1 MLTEYVLP
9 FKQTLIGAGS
19 GLPLVVASAQ
29 PFGIRLT
36 NQPDNYYHIDVF
48 LQRYRASD
56 NNYVAGIVDMQALES
71 SMQGSVPPT
80 HDIPEFRDLSYPAYR
95 AELRALRVHLLSLQE
110 DAISQ
115 GKRIVIVLEG
125 RDAAGKGRLSSGITH
140 YLNPRFSRIIA
151 QGTPTPQAMRNW
163 LGRHYK
169 VMPNEREIVVF
180 DRSWY
185 SRAMIQ
191 PAMGYC
197 TMRQYH
203 YFMNRVN
210 DWEKALVDEGIDVIK
225 IYLSVSPEAQDLR
238 FKLRITSD
246 LQYWKY
252 SANDRMASERWNL
265 LTYFKERMFAVT
277 STDYAPWTIIDS
289 DNKQQALLNAIH
301 CILQRFGYE
310 DRGLIHPSLQQ
321 SAEESTEAQDLLV
334 DGVLFT
340 GLNREQV
347 AILDRIRIHE

>member
-1 MLTEYVLP
+1 M
-9 FKQTLIGAGS
+9 A
-19 GLPLVVASAQ
+19 
-29 PFGIRLT
+29 
-36 NQPDNYYHIDVF
+36 
-48 LQRYRASD
+48 
-56 NNYVAGIVDMQALES
+56 
-71 SMQGSVPPT
+71 
-80 HDIPEFRDLSYPAYR
+80 
-95 AELRALRVHLLSLQE
+95 
-110 DAISQ
+110 
-115 GKRIVIVLEG
+115 IVLEG

-140 YLNPRFSRIIA
+140 YLNPRFARIVA

-169 VMPNEREIVVF
+169 VMPEEGEIVVF

-197 TMRQYH
+197 SMRQYH

-210 DWEKALVDEGIDVIK
+210 DWEKTLVDEGIDLIK
-225 IYLSVSPEAQDLR
+225 IYLSVSQEAQDLR

-252 SANDRMASERWNL
+252 SANDRMAAERWNL

-277 STDYAPWTIIDS
+277 STDYAPWTIIES
-289 DNKQQALLNAIH
+289 DDKQQALLNAIH
-301 CILQRFGYE
+301 CVLQRFGYE
-310 DRGLIHPSLQQ
+310 ESGLIHPSLQKE
-321 SAEESTEAQDLLV
+321 ATENTEFLDMTV

-347 AILDRIRIHE
+347 AILDRIRVHE

>member
-1 MLTEYVLP
+1 
-9 FKQTLIGAGS
+9 
-19 GLPLVVASAQ
+19 
-29 PFGIRLT
+29 
-36 NQPDNYYHIDVF
+36 
-48 LQRYRASD
+48 
-56 NNYVAGIVDMQALES
+56 MQAVES
-71 SMQGSVPPT
+71 STQTTALSA
-80 HDIPEFRDLSYPAYR
+80 HDVPEFRDLSYPAYR
-95 AELRALRVHLLSLQE
+95 AELRALRVHLLDLQE
-110 DAISQ
+110 WVISQ
-115 GKRIVIVLEG
+115 GRRVAIVLEG

-140 YLNPRFSRIIA
+140 YLNPKFSRIVA

-169 VMPNEREIVVF
+169 MMPAEGEIVVF

-203 YFMNRVN
+203 YFMHRVN
-210 DWEKALVDEGIDVIK
+210 EWEESLVDEGIDLIK
-225 IYLSVSPEAQDLR
+225 IYLSVSQEAQDLR
-238 FKLRITSD
+238 FRLRITSD

-252 SANDRMASERWNL
+252 SPTDRMAAERWNL
-265 LTYFKERMFAVT
+265 LTYFKDRMFAVS
-277 STDYAPWTIIDS
+277 STDHAPWTIIDS

-310 DRGLIHPSLQQ
+310 ESGLIHPALQE
-321 SAEESTEAQDLLV
+321 SALESAEAQDLLV

-340 GLNREQV
+340 GLNQEQV

>member
-1 MLTEYVLP
+1 
-9 FKQTLIGAGS
+9 
-19 GLPLVVASAQ
+19 
-29 PFGIRLT
+29 
-36 NQPDNYYHIDVF
+36 
-48 LQRYRASD
+48 
-56 NNYVAGIVDMQALES
+56 MQAVSDILP
-71 SMQGSVPPT
+71 GT
-80 HDIPEFRDLSYPAYR
+80 TTTAHDVPEFRDLSYPAYR

-110 DAISQ
+110 WAVAN
-115 GKRIVIVLEG
+115 GKRLAIVLEG
-125 RDAAGKGRLSSGITH
+125 RDAAGKGRLSAGITH
-140 YLNPRFSRIIA
+140 YLNPRFSRVIA

-163 LGRHYK
+163 LGRHYRM
-169 VMPNEREIVVF
+169 MPDDGEIVVF

-197 TMRQYH
+197 SMRQYH

-210 DWEKALVDEGIDVIK
+210 DWEQGLVDEGITIIK
-225 IYLSVSPEAQDLR
+225 LYLSVSQEAQDLR
-238 FKLRITSD
+238 FKLRRNSD

-252 SANDRMASERWNL
+252 SSNDRMVAERWQF

-277 STDYAPWTIIDS
+277 STDYAPWIIINS

-301 CILQRFGYE
+301 CILERFGYE
-310 DRGLIHPSLQQ
+310 DNGLIHPSLQ
-321 SAEESTEAQDLLV
+321 AESESHQEFMDFLV

-347 AILDRIRIHE
+347 AILERISIHE

>member
-1 MLTEYVLP
+1 MRAAEDNSTGILP
-9 FKQTLIGAGS
+9 SI
-19 GLPLVVASAQ
+19 
-29 PFGIRLT
+29 
-36 NQPDNYYHIDVF
+36 YDV
-48 LQRYRASD
+48 
-56 NNYVAGIVDMQALES
+56 
-71 SMQGSVPPT
+71 
-80 HDIPEFRDLSYPAYR
+80 PEFRDLSYPAYR

-110 DAISQ
+110 WVVAE
-115 GKRIVIVLEG
+115 GKRVAIVLEG

-140 YLNPRFSRIIA
+140 YLNPKFSRVVA

-169 VMPNEREIVVF
+169 LMPAESEIVVF

-203 YFMNRVN
+203 YFMHKVN
-210 DWEKALVDEGIDVIK
+210 DWEKFLVDEGVNLIK
-225 IYLSVSPEAQDLR
+225 IYLSVSQEAQDLR
-238 FKLRITSD
+238 FKLRSTSD

-252 SANDRMASERWNL
+252 SLNDRKAAERWNL

-289 DNKQQALLNAIH
+289 DDKQQALLNAIH
-301 CILQRFGYE
+301 CVLQRFGYE
-310 DRGLIHPSLQQ
+310 ESGLIHPVLQEEA
-321 SAEESTEAQDLLV
+321 AENTEFLDLTV

-340 GLNREQV
+340 GMNREQV

>member
-1 MLTEYVLP
+1 
-9 FKQTLIGAGS
+9 
-19 GLPLVVASAQ
+19 
-29 PFGIRLT
+29 
-36 NQPDNYYHIDVF
+36 
-48 LQRYRASD
+48 
-56 NNYVAGIVDMQALES
+56 MQAVSDTVAEVS
-71 SMQGSVPPT
+71 PIVY
-80 HDIPEFRDLSYPAYR
+80 DVPEFRDLSYPAYR

-110 DAISQ
+110 WVVAE
-115 GKRIVIVLEG
+115 GKRVAIVLEG

-140 YLNPRFSRIIA
+140 YLNPKSARIVA

-169 VMPNEREIVVF
+169 VMPEPGNIVVF

-197 TMRQYH
+197 TMRQYQ
-203 YFMNRVN
+203 YFMSRVN
-210 DWEKALVDEGIDVIK
+210 EWEKALVDEGVILIK
-225 IYLSVSPEAQDLR
+225 IYLSVSQEAQDLR

-252 SANDRMASERWNL
+252 SANDRMAAERWQL
-265 LTYFKERMFAVT
+265 LTYFKERMFSAT
-277 STDYAPWTIIDS
+277 STDYAPWIIINS

-301 CILQRFGYE
+301 CILARFGYE
-310 DRGLIHPSLQQ
+310 DSGLIHPTLQ
-321 SAEESTEAQDLLV
+321 EESVEQQEFLDLLV

>member
-1 MLTEYVLP
+1 MKGT
-9 FKQTLIGAGS
+9 T
-19 GLPLVVASAQ
+19 SA
-29 PFGIRLT
+29 T
-36 NQPDNYYHIDVF
+36 YDV
-48 LQRYRASD
+48 
-56 NNYVAGIVDMQALES
+56 
-71 SMQGSVPPT
+71 
-80 HDIPEFRDLSYPAYR
+80 PEFRDLSYPAYR

-110 DAISQ
+110 WVIAE
-115 GKRIVIVLEG
+115 GRRVAIVLEG

-140 YLNPRFSRIIA
+140 YLNPKFSKIVA

-169 VMPNEREIVVF
+169 EMPLEGEIVVF

-197 TMRQYH
+197 SMRQYH

-210 DWEKALVDEGIDVIK
+210 EWEIALVDEGIDLIK
-225 IYLSVSPEAQDLR
+225 IYLSVSQEAQDLR
-238 FKLRITSD
+238 FRLRSTSD

-252 SANDRMASERWNL
+252 SATDRMAAERWNL
-265 LTYFKERMFAVT
+265 LTYFKDRMFAVT

-310 DRGLIHPSLQQ
+310 ESGLIHPSLQQ
-321 SAEESTEAQDLLV
+321 SAEEATEVLDLLV

>member
-1 MLTEYVLP
+1 MQSNGSNE
-9 FKQTLIGAGS
+9 QGTLA
-19 GLPLVVASAQ
+19 V
-29 PFGIRLT
+29 
-36 NQPDNYYHIDVF
+36 NYDV
-48 LQRYRASD
+48 
-56 NNYVAGIVDMQALES
+56 
-71 SMQGSVPPT
+71 
-80 HDIPEFRDLSYPAYR
+80 PEFRDLSYPAYR

-110 DAISQ
+110 WVVSE
-115 GKRIVIVLEG
+115 GKRVAIVLEG

-140 YLNPRFSRIIA
+140 YLNPKYCRVMA

-163 LGRHYK
+163 LGTHYK
-169 VMPNEREIVVF
+169 MMPAVGEIVVF

-210 DWEKALVDEGIDVIK
+210 EWEEGLVDEGVDLIK
-225 IYLSVSPEAQDLR
+225 IYLSVSQEAQDLR
-238 FKLRITSD
+238 FKLRSASD

-252 SANDRMASERWNL
+252 SANDRMAAERWNL
-265 LTYFKERMFAVT
+265 LTYFKDRMFAVS

-310 DRGLIHPSLQQ
+310 ESGLIHPSLHE
-321 SAEESTEAQDLLV
+321 SAVEAAEAQDLVV

-347 AILDRIRIHE
+347 AVLDRIRIHE

>member
-1 MLTEYVLP
+1 
-9 FKQTLIGAGS
+9 
-19 GLPLVVASAQ
+19 
-29 PFGIRLT
+29 
-36 NQPDNYYHIDVF
+36 
-48 LQRYRASD
+48 
-56 NNYVAGIVDMQALES
+56 MQAVSDILP
-71 SMQGSVPPT
+71 GTATNT
-80 HDIPEFRDLSYPAYR
+80 HDVPEFQDLSYLAYR

-110 DAISQ
+110 WVIGN
-115 GKRIVIVLEG
+115 GKRVAIVLEG
-125 RDAAGKGRLSSGITH
+125 RDAAGKGKLSAGITH
-140 YLNPRFSRIIA
+140 YLNPRFSQVVA

-163 LGRHYK
+163 LGRHYRM
-169 VMPNEREIVVF
+169 MPEEGNIVVF

-197 TMRQYH
+197 SMRQYH

-210 DWEKALVDEGIDVIK
+210 EWEQGLVDEGITLIK
-225 IYLSVSPEAQDLR
+225 LYLSVSQEAQDLR
-238 FKLRITSD
+238 FKLRRSSD

-252 SANDRMASERWNL
+252 SANDRMVAERWQL

-277 STDYAPWTIIDS
+277 STDYAPWITINS

-301 CILQRFGYE
+301 CILERFGYE
-310 DRGLIHPSLQQ
+310 DSGLIHPSLQ
-321 SAEESTEAQDLLV
+321 AESERQQEFMDFLV

-347 AILDRIRIHE
+347 AILERISIHE

>member
-1 MLTEYVLP
+1 
-9 FKQTLIGAGS
+9 
-19 GLPLVVASAQ
+19 
-29 PFGIRLT
+29 
-36 NQPDNYYHIDVF
+36 
-48 LQRYRASD
+48 
-56 NNYVAGIVDMQALES
+56 MQALES
-71 SMQGSVPPT
+71 SIQESASSTYDVA
-80 HDIPEFRDLSYPAYR
+80 EFRDLSYPAYR

-110 DAISQ
+110 WVISE
-115 GKRIVIVLEG
+115 GRRVAIVLEG

-140 YLNPRFSRIIA
+140 YLNPKFSKIVA

-169 VMPNEREIVVF
+169 EMPVEGQIVVF

-191 PAMGYC
+191 PTMGYC
-197 TMRQYH
+197 SMRQYH

-210 DWEKALVDEGIDVIK
+210 EWENVLVDEGIDLIK
-225 IYLSVSPEAQDLR
+225 IYLSVSQEAQDLR
-238 FKLRITSD
+238 FRLRSTSD

-252 SANDRMASERWNL
+252 SATDRMAAERWNL
-265 LTYFKERMFAVT
+265 LTYFKDRMFAVT

-310 DRGLIHPSLQQ
+310 ESGLIHPSLQQ
-321 SAEESTEAQDLLV
+321 SAEEATEALDLLV

-340 GLNREQV
+340 GLNLEQV

>member
-1 MLTEYVLP
+1 MQAVESRIPET
-9 FKQTLIGAGS
+9 
-19 GLPLVVASAQ
+19 VAS
-29 PFGIRLT
+29 T
-36 NQPDNYYHIDVF
+36 YDV
-48 LQRYRASD
+48 
-56 NNYVAGIVDMQALES
+56 
-71 SMQGSVPPT
+71 
-80 HDIPEFRDLSYPAYR
+80 PEFRDLSYPAYR
-95 AELRALRVHLLSLQE
+95 AELRALRVHLLTLQE
-110 DAISQ
+110 TVVAK
-115 GKRIVIVLEG
+115 GKRVAIVLEG

-140 YLNPRFSRIIA
+140 YLNPKFARIVA
-151 QGTPTPQAMRNW
+151 QGTPTAQAMRNW

-169 VMPNEREIVVF
+169 VMPVEGEIVVF

-203 YFMNRVN
+203 YFMRKVN
-210 DWEKALVDEGIDVIK
+210 DWEKVLADEGIDLIK
-225 IYLSVSPEAQDLR
+225 IYLSVSQETQDLR
-238 FKLRITSD
+238 FKLRSTSD

-252 SANDRMASERWNL
+252 SANDRMAAERWNL
-265 LTYFKERMFAVT
+265 LTYFKDRMFAVT

-289 DNKQQALLNAIH
+289 DNKQQALLNALH

-310 DRGLIHPSLQQ
+310 ESGLIHPSLQGE
-321 SAEESTEAQDLLV
+321 ATESMEFLDLTV

-347 AILDRIRIHE
+347 AVLDRIRIHE